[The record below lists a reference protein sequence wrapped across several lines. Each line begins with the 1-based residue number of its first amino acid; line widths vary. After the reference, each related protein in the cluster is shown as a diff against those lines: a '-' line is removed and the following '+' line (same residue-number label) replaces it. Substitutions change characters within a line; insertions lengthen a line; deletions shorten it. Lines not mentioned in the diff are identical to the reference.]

1 MTKNIVFAAAIKTS
15 LPDPTSASG
24 RAILLAREYTN
35 ANGVLLKAG
44 VYVSDGTQWTAQPQA
59 LGALSDV
66 DLSSPPAAGSVLFF
80 NGTKWVSAD
89 LGTSIENSFNNN
101 PNSSMDGGTF

>member
-1 MTKNIVFAAAIKTS
+1 VSKNIVFAAAIKTS

-24 RAILLAREYTN
+24 RAILLAREYTDTS
-35 ANGVLLKAG
+35 GVLRKAG
-44 VYVSDGTQWTAQPQA
+44 VYVSDGTQWSAQPQT
-59 LGALSDV
+59 LSALSDV
-66 DLSSPPAAGSVLFF
+66 DPSNPPVAGSVLYF
-80 NGTKWVSAD
+80 NGTKWVAAD